1 MESAVSLVLVGVLSR
16 PTAGGDLGDEG
27 FGFKAS
33 WKPVLWLEASLT
45 AGVIPVSRRRQSTN
59 LSFIAFGSPMEPFSV
74 IMDVAKKSEEEFSM
88 DTTGSMDPKKFT
100 RILVGVDDSPDAQL
114 AFRYAMNR
122 AKFDDAELVIC
133 SVLESDNM
141 NIYQAL
147 SKDYVHGQRSDLQA
161 HLQEY
166 EKLARRFGITKVKII
181 IGEGDPGETIVKKI
195 IPEVEPDLLVVGS
208 LSQSGVRKY
217 FGSQAAYMAKYSPVS
232 VMIVR

>member
-1 MESAVSLVLVGVLSR
+1 MDNTESM
-16 PTAGGDLGDEG
+16 
-27 FGFKAS
+27 
-33 WKPVLWLEASLT
+33 
-45 AGVIPVSRRRQSTN
+45 N
-59 LSFIAFGSPMEPFSV
+59 
-74 IMDVAKKSEEEFSM
+74 
-88 DTTGSMDPKKFT
+88 PKKFT

-147 SKDYVHGQRSDLQA
+147 SKDYVHGQRTDMQK
-161 HLQEY
+161 HLQQY
-166 EKLARRFGITKVKII
+166 QKLAERFGITKVKII

-195 IPEVEPDLLVVGS
+195 IPEAKPDLLVVGS

-217 FGSQAAYMAKYSPVS
+217 FGSQAAYMAKYSPIS